1 MTATWT
7 SPNKSFNEQKQQQ
20 SMCVI
25 NICTFLSR
33 PLQNKNEKWPSSAQ
47 SKEHEQPQLNFG
59 ISIWY
64 WTLSLHVKSQ
74 HVFRE
79 FGKFIF
85 DCVSSSVLAVV
96 TALAPYYSSLC
107 STESQNIL
115 LVDSLERRNKQFAGW
130 SNQVNQIIPYLHPR
144 TICLSSPSAASVC
157 NDASTDL
164 HAALPRN

>member
-25 NICTFLSR
+25 NICTSLSR

-47 SKEHEQPQLNFG
+47 SKEQEQPRLNFG

-85 DCVSSSVLAVV
+85 DCVVLGVG
-96 TALAPYYSSLC
+96 
-107 STESQNIL
+107 
-115 LVDSLERRNKQFAGW
+115 RG
-130 SNQVNQIIPYLHPR
+130 H
-144 TICLSSPSAASVC
+144 CLSSLLFKFMFNRITKYPTCWFSRKKKQAIWRLKQPGQSDHTLSSSSYHLPFFTICSVC
-157 NDASTDL
+157 V
-164 HAALPRN
+164 